1 MIFRNVLMDF
11 VLFCCCCSFDDP
23 AAKPPQSADKPG
35 WGANHTMMASRWVE
49 LAPLPPRLRS
59 SVFFTRKQKE
69 EQKKREGWRE
79 LSGQAEK

>member
-1 MIFRNVLMDF
+1 
-11 VLFCCCCSFDDP
+11 
-23 AAKPPQSADKPG
+23 
-35 WGANHTMMASRWVE
+35 MMASRWVE